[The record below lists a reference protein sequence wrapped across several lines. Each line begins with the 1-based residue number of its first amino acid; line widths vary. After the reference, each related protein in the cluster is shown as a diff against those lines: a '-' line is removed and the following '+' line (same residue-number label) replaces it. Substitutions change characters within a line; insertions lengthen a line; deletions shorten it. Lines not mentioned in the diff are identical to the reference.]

1 MRAGRDPGPVATF
14 KNILNLERARG
25 YADRAVSGGLDRY
38 LRNWARPI
46 AEAAGQPQ
54 LAGKLLNARYSSLG
68 PDERRRLVAQWAEA
82 LERPVTGRATSPPTA
97 RKRAAAPKPLR
108 PKNTSPGPAS
118 CRSLDVAVSEMKG
131 VNKATAARLK
141 KLGATTVHDLLYL
154 MPRRHNDYSRA
165 TKVRD
170 LRVGEE
176 QTVVATVW
184 EARSIR
190 LGGKEATEAVLGDET
205 GNIRAI
211 WFGRGYIAR
220 ALQSNRKVV
229 LSGRVEVFRGQKQ
242 FQSPEY
248 EVLREDEDLLHTG
261 RLVPVYPLTEG
272 LYPRTMRRLMWQALE
287 EWAPLVQEFVPSE
300 ITQRQRLVPLQQALR
315 QVHFP
320 DSQASWE
327 EARRRLAFD
336 ELLVLQLAVLSRR
349 ARWRED
355 GQGVAILPNEA
366 VLNEFRSSLPF
377 RFTQAQCR
385 VLGEVLVDMAR
396 GTPAMSRL
404 VQGDVGSGK
413 TVVALAA
420 MLMAAAKGYQSA
432 MMAPTEILA
441 EQHFSTVA
449 KLLSPFAR
457 PLNEPNVSVFYIGSH
472 PKPISVALLLGK
484 MTRKEKQDL
493 QRRVKEGEIDLLI
506 GTHALIQEDVSFRR
520 LGLAVVDEQHRFG
533 VLQRAALRGRAE
545 ARPHV
550 LVMSATP
557 IPRTLALTLYGDLD
571 VSVLDELPPGRQAI
585 TTRWVQPDKRQA
597 AYDFLRKQVQAG
609 RQAFVIC
616 PLVEESEVIEARAAT
631 EEYRRLSTEVF
642 PDLRL
647 GLVHGRMSARDKEE
661 AMRRFHDGETDILVS
676 TPVVEVGIDVPN
688 ATVMLIEAADR
699 FGLAQLHQFRGRV
712 GRGQHKSYCLLLSEN
727 PSEEAGQRLRIMEE
741 TQDGFKLAEEDLRMR
756 GPGDFFGTRQSGL
769 PALKVAGI
777 GDRDLFLEARKEAER
792 LLEEDPSLSA
802 DGHRLLSRK
811 VSRFLDSVMEET
823 S

>member
-1 MRAGRDPGPVATF
+1 
-14 KNILNLERARG
+14 
-25 YADRAVSGGLDRY
+25 
-38 LRNWARPI
+38 
-46 AEAAGQPQ
+46 
-54 LAGKLLNARYSSLG
+54 
-68 PDERRRLVAQWAEA
+68 
-82 LERPVTGRATSPPTA
+82 
-97 RKRAAAPKPLR
+97 
-108 PKNTSPGPAS
+108 
-118 CRSLDVAVSEMKG
+118 MKG
-131 VNKATAARLK
+131 VNKATAGRLK
-141 KLGATTVHDLLYL
+141 KLGVTTVYDLLYL

-165 TKVRD
+165 TRVADLKV
-170 LRVGEE
+170 GIE

-184 EARSIR
+184 EAHVVRP
-190 LGGKEATEAVLGDET
+190 GGKEATEAFLGDET

-211 WFGRGYIAR
+211 WFGRSYIAR
-220 ALQSNRKVV
+220 ALQTNAKVV
-229 LSGRVEVFRGQKQ
+229 LSGRVDAFRGQKQ

-248 EVLREDEDLLHTG
+248 EVLRDDEDLLHTG

-287 EWAPLVQEFVPSE
+287 EWAPSAQEFVPPQVM
-300 ITQRQRLVPLQQALR
+300 QRQRLVLLQQALR

-355 GQGVAILPNEA
+355 GRGVSIPVDEA
-366 VLNEFRSSLPF
+366 VLEEFRSSLPF
-377 RFTQAQCR
+377 HLTQAQSR
-385 VLGEVLVDMAR
+385 VLRETLADMAR

-420 MLMAAAKGYQSA
+420 MLMSVAAGYQSA

-441 EQHFSTVA
+441 EQHFTTVE
-449 KLLSPFAR
+449 KLLMPFAR
-457 PLNEPNVSVFYIGSH
+457 PVNEPNVSVFHIGPH
-472 PKPISVALLLGK
+472 PQPISVGLLLGR
-484 MTRKEKQDL
+484 MGRKEKEEV

-506 GTHALIQEDVSFRR
+506 GTHALIQEDVSFQR

-533 VLQRAALRGRAE
+533 VLQRAALRGQAE
-545 ARPHV
+545 AKPHV

-571 VSVLDELPPGRQAI
+571 VSVLDELPPGRQRI
-585 TTRWVQPDKRQA
+585 TTKWVQPDKRQA
-597 AYDFLRKQVQAG
+597 AYGFLRKQVQEG

-616 PLVEESEVIEARAAT
+616 PLIEESEVIEARAAT
-631 EEYRRLSTEVF
+631 EEYQRLSTEVF

-647 GLVHGRMSARDKEE
+647 GLVHGRMSSKDKEE
-661 AMRRFHDGETDILVS
+661 AMRRFHDRETDILVS

-792 LLEEDPSLSA
+792 LLEKDPSLNR
-802 DGHRLLSRK
+802 DEHHLLSQK
-811 VSRFLDSVMEET
+811 VARFLDSVTEET